1 MSAASARTLLRVDD
15 LSILDGQ
22 DRVLVQNVSLSVDE
36 GETVG
41 VVGESGSGKSLTL
54 RAIIGI
60 LPSTLHTTGS
70 TTLTQTEPGAQ
81 AAAMV
86 FQEPGLAL
94 NPTLRVGRLLQLT
107 WKKHHPGC
115 SDKEAKAAAIGLMSD
130 VGIADPP
137 SRFDAW
143 PHELSGGM
151 KQRIAIA
158 SALACEPGL
167 LLCDE
172 ATTALDV
179 RVQAQILALL
189 QTLVTERGLGM
200 LFVSHDLAVVSSVCE
215 RIIVMRNG
223 VMLETGRTED
233 VLTRPQHEYTRALL
247 DANLSRR
254 MHAATLGEVMR

>member
-1 MSAASARTLLRVDD
+1 MTSSTRPLLVVDD
-15 LSILDGQ
+15 LSILDHGG
-22 DRVLVQNVSLSVDE
+22 RAIVRNVSFAVST
-36 GETVG
+36 GETLG

-54 RAIIGI
+54 RAVMGI
-60 LPSTLHTTGS
+60 LPDTLHTTG
-70 TTLTQTEPGAQ
+70 TITLATPADGSQ

-86 FQEPGLAL
+86 FQEPSLAL
-94 NPTLRVGRLLQLT
+94 NPTLRVGRLLQLV
-107 WKKHHPGC
+107 WRKHHPGV
-115 SDKEAKAAAIGLMSD
+115 SEKDARAAALGLMGD
-130 VGIADPP
+130 VGIANAA

-158 SALACEPGL
+158 AALACEPGL

-179 RVQAQILALL
+179 RVQAQILTLL
-189 QTLVTERGLGM
+189 TDLVTDRGLGM

-215 RIIVMRNG
+215 RIVVMRNG
-223 VMLETGRTED
+223 DVLETGRTAE
-233 VLTRPQHEYTRALL
+233 VLTAPQHPYTRALL

-254 MHAATLGEVMR
+254 LQAATTTEVTL

>member
-1 MSAASARTLLRVDD
+1 MSSSTGPLLVVDD
-15 LSILDGQ
+15 LSILDHGG
-22 DRVLVQNVSLSVDE
+22 RAIVRNVGFTVSP
-36 GETVG
+36 GETLG

-54 RAIIGI
+54 RAVMGI
-60 LPSTLHTTGS
+60 LPDTLRTTG
-70 TTLTQTEPGAQ
+70 TITLATPDDGSQ
-81 AAAMV
+81 AASMV

-94 NPTLRVGRLLQLT
+94 NPTLRVGRLLQLV
-107 WKKHHPGC
+107 WRKHHPGS
-115 SDKEAKAAAIGLMSD
+115 SDKEAKKAALGLMSD
-130 VGIADPP
+130 VGITNAAA
-137 SRFDAW
+137 RFDAW

-158 SALACEPGL
+158 AALACEPGL

-189 QTLVTERGLGM
+189 ADLVTARGLGM

-215 RIIVMRNG
+215 RIVVMRNG
-223 VMLETGRTED
+223 DVLETGVTAE
-233 VLTRPQHEYTRALL
+233 VLTDPQHPYTRALL

-254 MHAATLGEVMR
+254 LQAATTREVTL